1 MMYSLWP
8 LDKVQTAIILLEE
21 SISRG
26 VTSVS
31 NPAQGG
37 VAYQS
42 VDEAKKILADLYN
55 RYLQLTGK
63 LTGKKAKLGKPRI
76 YALKRMEEY

>member
-8 LDKVQTAIILLEE
+8 LDKVQTAIISLEE
-21 SISRG
+21 SLTRG

-42 VDEAKKILADLYN
+42 VDDAKKILADLYN

-63 LTGKKAKLGKPRI
+63 KARLGKPRI